1 MAVFRESKGDSQ
13 KALRKVKKLT
23 LLRFSAYFLSHLIGP
38 NWDVCQFL
46 KKKSMYNRIAHRPGC
61 VRLFRTI
68 PIADISPLS
77 HKLLTLKSLH
87 QTDHRNVHPKIV
99 TNVCLPEPQMPH
111 CQVAIPCHATPLS
124 KDVQVTHIT
133 HTHSSALFEGMFP
146 LTQTGEVEEWTVT
159 ASTTSHHHL
168 LIGN

>member
-1 MAVFRESKGDSQ
+1 MILVTSIHGSVQRIKGDSQ
-13 KALRKVKKLT
+13 KGSQESEEVASPKVFSILLVTPHWPKLRRLPISK
-23 LLRFSAYFLSHLIGP
+23 
-38 NWDVCQFL
+38 
-46 KKKSMYNRIAHRPGC
+46 KKKSMNNRIAHRPGC
-61 VRLFRTI
+61 VRLFRTT

-99 TNVCLPEPQMPH
+99 MNVCLPEPQMPH
-111 CQVAIPCHATPLS
+111 CQVATPCHATPLS

-146 LTQTGEVEEWTVT
+146 LTQIGEVEE
-159 ASTTSHHHL
+159 
-168 LIGN
+168 